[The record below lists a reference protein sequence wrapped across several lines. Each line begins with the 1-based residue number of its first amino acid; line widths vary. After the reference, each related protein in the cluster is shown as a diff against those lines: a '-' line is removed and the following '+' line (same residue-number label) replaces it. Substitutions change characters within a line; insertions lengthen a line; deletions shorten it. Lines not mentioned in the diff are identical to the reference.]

1 MGKQFVAFQFTKVN
15 SDFNEILW
23 GDFLKFLLISKHAL
37 GGWQWNLFVHCMLQ
51 VHWIIIHMLLDSFGL
66 IKYLMLFI
74 HWLFS
79 KSIEQLGINVFLSW
93 NKHTYSLDWLLCDNL
108 FIYSFFFLSG
118 AVSCYGRYLQ
128 ITFCFHVSL
137 VFKIYIWY
145 KGAAVG
151 LAGCFLI
158 CFSVVENVS
167 LIVLSRTSYFKI
179 DFSYMQ

>member
-1 MGKQFVAFQFTKVN
+1 MFSSPET
-15 SDFNEILW
+15 STLILW
-23 GDFLKFLLISKHAL
+23 TDFC
-37 GGWQWNLFVHCMLQ
+37 V
-51 VHWIIIHMLLDSFGL
+51 IIFSF
-66 IKYLMLFI
+66 IP
-74 HWLFS
+74 
-79 KSIEQLGINVFLSW
+79 
-93 NKHTYSLDWLLCDNL
+93 
-108 FIYSFFFLSG
+108 FFFLSG